1 MWLLLIG
8 ITVSYGLNLKNLPLN
23 MENTGF
29 TNLKRV
35 ENDPLNSMW
44 LGQKRINSVLKI
56 STLNKK
62 VTFSNAVRCSI

>member
-23 MENTGF
+23 MKNTGF

-56 STLNKK
+56 
-62 VTFSNAVRCSI
+62 